1 MRSTEY
7 DCGATRRHYSAFR
20 RGICS
25 HLLSGVRER
34 VAQRGGME

>member
-7 DCGATRRHYSAFR
+7 DCGTTRRHYSAFR
-20 RGICS
+20 RVICNR
-25 HLLSGVRER
+25 LLSGIRQR